1 MSSAAE
7 VWVED
12 EFATV
17 RFGDER
23 LDRRFRLIV
32 SAKESAYC

>member
-23 LDRRFRLIV
+23 LV
-32 SAKESAYC
+32 SAKESAYCQAAKER